1 MYAIIRVGG
10 HQEKVSV
17 GEQIT
22 VDHLKQDPG
31 SEVSFTPLMVSA
43 DDGEVVTD
51 HKELTDKGSV
61 KGTVVL
67 HAKGEKL
74 EVFQYRQ
81 KTGFRRHIGHR
92 QLYTLVEISEIRLGE
107 KVSTLSEVREAE
119 EKAKTE
125 REAASK
131 AAAEAKLARKAEEK
145 KTKAATA
152 AKKKSAAKTQAG
164 TAAAGSKK
172 TATKKAAAKKP
183 AAKKKTQAAKEEE

>member
-1 MYAIIRVGG
+1 MYAIIRTGG
-10 HQEKVSV
+10 HQEKVTV

-51 HKELTDKGSV
+51 HKELSEKATV

-92 QLYTLVEISEIRLGE
+92 QLYTLVEISEIKLGS

-119 EKAKTE
+119 EKARGEK
-125 REAASK
+125 EAASK
-131 AAAEAKLARKAEEK
+131 AAAEAKLARRAEEK
-145 KTKAATA
+145 KVKAAASAKKKTAAKTQTGAAAGAKKTA
-152 AKKKSAAKTQAG
+152 AKKP
-164 TAAAGSKK
+164 
-172 TATKKAAAKKP
+172 ATKKP

>member
-1 MYAIIRVGG
+1 MYAIIRTGG

-31 SEVSFTPLMVSA
+31 SEVTFTPLMVSA

-51 HKELTDKGSV
+51 HKELSEKASV

-92 QLYTLVEISEIRLGE
+92 QLYTLVEISEIRLGN
-107 KVSTLSEVREAE
+107 KSATLEEVRAAE

-125 REAASK
+125 RDAATK
-131 AAAEAKLARKAEEK
+131 AAAEAKLAKRTEEK
-145 KTKAATA
+145 KVKAAAA
-152 AKKKSAAKTQAG
+152 AKKKPAAK
-164 TAAAGSKK
+164 TAAAGAG
-172 TATKKAAAKKP
+172 TAAKKP
-183 AAKKKTQAAKEEE
+183 AAAKATKAKTTKKPAAKKDEE